1 MPEPLKSKDKNGAPF
16 TRPPEVEDCLGAL
29 ESVNAAA
36 RLKAFAVMSRKGS
49 GYVPSE
55 ALTYFLRRAHAT
67 GATNEFKQIF
77 GLLMKRVGQSLSATV
92 SDSRMA
98 GAQGIREEIMGRFAE
113 RIAKDCTGRFAML
126 GEVAKQI
133 DEKFSAKGWREL
145 RLDLVTYGL
154 MRTKSGALYRRLPRV
169 VQEGYLVDNA
179 KGSVAL
185 DVEWN
190 AKDGNLDRDF
200 GAYRA
205 WHAAGALTAA
215 VLITQ
220 DRVSLK
226 ALAEELWAQYQ
237 ATLDETQ
244 RSPKLPIDVN
254 TSTTT
259 NFDKALLRVR
269 RGAVG
274 ACPLL
279 IVAACRETWNGQPY
293 KPYTPPAAPASS

>member
-1 MPEPLKSKDKNGAPF
+1 MFDTHTFDNPAIL
-16 TRPPEVEDCLGAL
+16 PPDVR
-29 ESVNAAA
+29 A
-36 RLKAFAVMSRKGS
+36 RW
-49 GYVPSE
+49 
-55 ALTYFLRRAHAT
+55 
-67 GATNEFKQIF
+67 
-77 GLLMKRVGQSLSATV
+77 
-92 SDSRMA
+92 
-98 GAQGIREEIMGRFAE
+98 RFAE
-113 RIAKDCTGRFAML
+113 VGSAAAVLSAVCPAEWADIVDVLRNYELDPPTWMKPGGNR

-133 DEKFSAKGWREL
+133 DAMFEEKGWREL

-154 MRTKSGALYRRLPRV
+154 MRTKAGTLQQRLPRV
-169 VQEGYLVDNA
+169 VQEGYLIDNV

-185 DVEWN
+185 DVDWN

-205 WHAAGALTAA
+205 WHTAGALTAG

-220 DRVSLK
+220 DRLALK
-226 ALAEELWAQYQ
+226 DLAESLWADYQ
-237 ATLDETQ
+237 ETLPRRQ
-244 RSPKLPIDVN
+244 RDPALPIDLR

-279 IVAACRETWNGQPY
+279 IVAACRETWNGE
-293 KPYTPPAAPASS
+293 PYTPPAAA

>member
-1 MPEPLKSKDKNGAPF
+1 MFETHTYDDPAVV
-16 TRPPEVEDCLGAL
+16 PPEV
-29 ESVNAAA
+29 
-36 RLKAFAVMSRKGS
+36 RTRW
-49 GYVPSE
+49 
-55 ALTYFLRRAHAT
+55 
-67 GATNEFKQIF
+67 
-77 GLLMKRVGQSLSATV
+77 
-92 SDSRMA
+92 
-98 GAQGIREEIMGRFAE
+98 RFAE
-113 RIAKDCTGRFAML
+113 VGSAAAVLSAVCPEEWADIVDVLRTYSLDPPTWMKAGGNR
-126 GEVAKQI
+126 GEVAKQL
-133 DEKFSAKGWREL
+133 DAKFAAKGWREL

-154 MRTKSGALYRRLPRV
+154 MRTKSGALHRRLPRV

-205 WHAAGALTAA
+205 WHAAGALTAG

-220 DRVSLK
+220 DRLSLK
-226 ALAEELWAQYQ
+226 ALAEELWEGYQ
-237 ATLDETQ
+237 STLEPAK
-244 RSPKLPIDVN
+244 RNPELPIDVK

-259 NFDKALLRVR
+259 NFEKAQLRVR

-279 IVAACRETWNGQPY
+279 IVAAHRETWNGQPY
-293 KPYTPPAAPASS
+293 SPLGGTEPSR

>member
-1 MPEPLKSKDKNGAPF
+1 MIETSTFDNPSVL
-16 TRPPEVEDCLGAL
+16 PPDVR
-29 ESVNAAA
+29 A
-36 RLKAFAVMSRKGS
+36 RW
-49 GYVPSE
+49 
-55 ALTYFLRRAHAT
+55 
-67 GATNEFKQIF
+67 
-77 GLLMKRVGQSLSATV
+77 
-92 SDSRMA
+92 
-98 GAQGIREEIMGRFAE
+98 RFAE
-113 RIAKDCTGRFAML
+113 VGSAAAVLSTVCPDEWADIVDVLATYSLDPPTWMKPGGNR

>member
-1 MPEPLKSKDKNGAPF
+1 MFE
-16 TRPPEVEDCLGAL
+16 TRTFDNPAILPTDVR
-29 ESVNAAA
+29 A
-36 RLKAFAVMSRKGS
+36 RW
-49 GYVPSE
+49 
-55 ALTYFLRRAHAT
+55 
-67 GATNEFKQIF
+67 
-77 GLLMKRVGQSLSATV
+77 
-92 SDSRMA
+92 
-98 GAQGIREEIMGRFAE
+98 RFAE
-113 RIAKDCTGRFAML
+113 VGSAAAVLSAVCPDEWADIVDVLRNYALDPPTWMKAGGNR

-133 DEKFSAKGWREL
+133 DAMFEAKGWQEL

-154 MRTKSGALYRRLPRV
+154 MRTKSGSLLRRLPRV
-169 VQEGYLVDNA
+169 VQEGYLIDNV

-205 WHAAGALTAA
+205 WHTAGALTAG

-220 DRVSLK
+220 DRLALK
-226 ALAEELWAQYQ
+226 GLAETLWTDYQ
-237 ATLDETQ
+237 ATLPPEIRNPD
-244 RSPKLPIDVN
+244 LPIDVR

-279 IVAACRETWNGQPY
+279 VVAACRETWNGR
-293 KPYTPPAAPASS
+293 PYTPPPT

>member
-1 MPEPLKSKDKNGAPF
+1 MLETSSFEDPNVL
-16 TRPPEVEDCLGAL
+16 PPDVR
-29 ESVNAAA
+29 A
-36 RLKAFAVMSRKGS
+36 RW
-49 GYVPSE
+49 
-55 ALTYFLRRAHAT
+55 
-67 GATNEFKQIF
+67 
-77 GLLMKRVGQSLSATV
+77 
-92 SDSRMA
+92 
-98 GAQGIREEIMGRFAE
+98 RFAE
-113 RIAKDCTGRFAML
+113 VGSAAAILSVVCPEEWSDIVQVLRTFSLDPSTWLKAGGNRGL
-126 GEVAKQI
+126 VAKEI
-133 DEKFSAKGWREL
+133 DDKFHDLGWKEL

-154 MRTKSGALYRRLPRV
+154 MRDKANKVQRRLPRV

-179 KGSVAL
+179 KGRVAL

-220 DRVSLK
+220 DRLALK
-226 ALAEELWAQYQ
+226 ELAEKLWADYQ
-237 ATLDETQ
+237 MTLEPEQ
-244 RSPKLPIDVN
+244 RSSRLPIDLS

-259 NFDKALLRVR
+259 NYEKAMLRVR

-279 IVAACRETWNGQPY
+279 IVAACKDTWNGQPY
-293 KPYTPPAAPASS
+293 TPAISV